1 MAEKASKLRELT
13 ETELNDKIK
22 ELTEEQFNLRI
33 RNSMQQLENPLRLR
47 AVRRDIARCKT
58 VLNAKARE
66 QGA

>member
-13 ETELNDKIK
+13 ETELQDKVKQLI
-22 ELTEEQFNLRI
+22 EEQFNLRI

-47 AVRRDIARCKT
+47 AVRRDIARVKT

-66 QGA
+66 QKA